1 MNKRDSLIRGMSNEG
16 ALGVQIQH
24 TDQSPGK
31 NSKQF
36 EILDIRR

>member
-1 MNKRDSLIRGMSNEG
+1 MRGMSNDQV
-16 ALGVQIQH
+16 LGVQAQH

-36 EILDIRR
+36 EILDMKR